1 MTNEERQLLLSELC
15 ARLPYKVKVQYTDP
29 EDNRLDIDVADGAN
43 IDEPK
48 GMPTVD
54 VFQYSIPIDKI
65 KLCLRPMS
73 QMTPADGIIYQQK
86 LNVIQDV
93 DRTLHF
99 CQTPESIDWL
109 HAHHYDNRGLIEKGL
124 AVPIRGWSIAD
135 YKKGGEL

>member
-15 ARLPYKVKVQYTDP
+15 ARLPYKVKVLYTDP
-29 EDNRLDIDVADGAN
+29 EDNRLDTHFADVVDMEGTKN
-43 IDEPK
+43 
-48 GMPTVD
+48 MPTVT
-54 VFQYSIPIDKI
+54 VFQYTFPIDKI

-73 QMTPADGIIYQQK
+73 QMTPVDGIIYQQK
-86 LNVIQDV
+86 MKVIQDV

-124 AVPIRGWSIAD
+124 AVPIREWSIAG
-135 YKKGGEL
+135 YKKGGQL